1 MEKGLFGI
9 LLSFVVM
16 GASIFG
22 SFNTAFAVDSIEIL
36 LDGKK
41 IFLDDSK
48 PFQDTQGSVMVPIRF
63 VSQALGASI
72 GYDKENGITSVV
84 VKDEKNFVEMKVGQ
98 TEALVN
104 GKAKNYGT
112 KIVLKNN
119 RTYVPLRLVG
129 EGLGKKVEWDK
140 VSRWVWIGDK
150 QLHALDELGAKK
162 ESIEPYKAW
171 FKDKKYLLKKDK
183 KEEYKHVMI
192 FNESLLPATLL
203 RETLSIE
210 PYIDPNTKL
219 TYLKIRSKTTATAG
233 PIFYLTSKKDIRYRY
248 PSKQMSIKNDDGTR
262 YSFYELWSRA
272 DKTLDGIIDK
282 ENLSL
287 NDILYIGFDGAS
299 EEYIPLLI
307 NPWKGK

>member
-1 MEKGLFGI
+1 M
-9 LLSFVVM
+9 V
-16 GASIFG
+16 ASIFG
-22 SFNTAFAVDSIEIL
+22 SFNTAFAADTIEIL

-150 QLHALDELGAKK
+150 QLHTLDELGAKK
-162 ESIEPYKAW
+162 ESIEQYMQW
-171 FKDKKYLLKKDK
+171 FKKKDFLLKNRSG
-183 KEEYKHVMI
+183 ENYKNVMI
-192 FNESLLPATLL
+192 FKQSMLPTSLL

-210 PYIDPNTKL
+210 PYADPQIKV
-219 TYLKIRSKTTATAG
+219 TYLKIRAKTTSTAG
-233 PIFYLTSKKDIRYRY
+233 PIFYLTAKKDIRYRY
-248 PSKQMSIKNDDGTR
+248 PVEQMTIKNDDGTK
-262 YSFYELWSRA
+262 YSFYKVWSRS
-272 DKTLDGIIDK
+272 DNTLDGIEDK
-282 ENLSL
+282 EKLSL
-287 NDILYIGFDGAS
+287 NDIEYIGFKGAS
-299 EEYIPLLI
+299 EDYIPLMI

>member
-1 MEKGLFGI
+1 
-9 LLSFVVM
+9 M

-36 LDGKK
+36 LNGKK

-72 GYDKENGITSVV
+72 GYDKENGVTSVV

-150 QLHALDELGAKK
+150 QLHTLDEMGLKK
-162 ESIEPYKAW
+162 ESIESYKYW
-171 FKDKKYLLKKDK
+171 FKNKKYLLKNLKD
-183 KEEYKHVMI
+183 EEYKNVMI
-192 FNESLLPATLL
+192 FRESSLPVTLL
-203 RETLSIE
+203 RDTLSIE
-210 PYIDPNTKL
+210 PYQDPKTKNI
-219 TYLKIRSKTTATAG
+219 YLKIRSKTTATAG
-233 PIFYLTSKKDIRYRY
+233 PIFYLTSKNDIRYRY
-248 PSKQMSIKNDDGTR
+248 PLDQMTIKNDDGTR
-262 YSFYELWSRA
+262 YSFYKIWSSA
-272 DKTLDGIIDK
+272 DKTIDGIIDK
-282 ENLSL
+282 VVLSL
-287 NDILYIGFDGAS
+287 KDIEYIGFRGAS
-299 EEYIPLLI
+299 EEYIPLMI
-307 NPWKGK
+307 NPWKEK

>member
-1 MEKGLFGI
+1 MEKGLFSI

-16 GASIFG
+16 VASIFG
-22 SFNTAFAVDSIEIL
+22 SFNTAFAADTIEIL

-150 QLHALDELGAKK
+150 QLHTLDELGAKK
-162 ESIEPYKAW
+162 ESIEQYMQW
-171 FKDKKYLLKKDK
+171 FKKKDFLLKNRSG
-183 KEEYKHVMI
+183 ENYKNVMI
-192 FNESLLPATLL
+192 FKQSMLPTSLL

-210 PYIDPNTKL
+210 PYADPQIKV
-219 TYLKIRSKTTATAG
+219 TYLKIRAKTTSTAG
-233 PIFYLTSKKDIRYRY
+233 PIFYLTAKKDIRYRY
-248 PSKQMSIKNDDGTR
+248 PVEQMTIKNDDGTK
-262 YSFYELWSRA
+262 YSFYKVWSRS
-272 DKTLDGIIDK
+272 DNTLDGIEDK
-282 ENLSL
+282 EKLSL
-287 NDILYIGFDGAS
+287 NDIEYIGFKGAS
-299 EEYIPLLI
+299 EDYIPLMI